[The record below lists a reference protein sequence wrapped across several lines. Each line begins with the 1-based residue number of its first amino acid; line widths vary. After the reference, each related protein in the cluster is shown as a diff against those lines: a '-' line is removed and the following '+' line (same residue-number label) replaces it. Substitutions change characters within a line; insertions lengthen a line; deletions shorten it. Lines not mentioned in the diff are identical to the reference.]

1 MHSEPRWNYRLG
13 RTQTRSLVL
22 FFMSIWVVDKKL
34 INLIKLSNPVHT
46 NNDKDN
52 YKDKVIH
59 VHNSERYCLF
69 ILSKLILELGDW
81 KKKSMILFLCAFIVI
96 AVVWTLLLF
105 YIENDFRTI
114 FLLLSL

>member
-1 MHSEPRWNYRLG
+1 M
-13 RTQTRSLVL
+13 
-22 FFMSIWVVDKKL
+22 DKKL

-81 KKKSMILFLCAFIVI
+81 KKINDIVSLCLYRYSCGVDSAIIL
-96 AVVWTLLLF
+96 
-105 YIENDFRTI
+105 Y
-114 FLLLSL
+114 